1 MYKEGSDIEMEN
13 IFPSEIE
20 RVRKQVRRYY
30 FDAMPT
36 VSLDFIVS
44 RLKPI
49 LEDIKGFEPIYYQLF
64 DVEPVKVPSSRYT
77 HYKGIVEVTYYSQ
90 EREIFILR

>member
-1 MYKEGSDIEMEN
+1 MEK

-30 FDAMPT
+30 FNDMPN
-36 VSLDFIVS
+36 VSLDFIIS

-49 LEDIKGFEPIYYQLF
+49 LEDIKGFEPTY
-64 DVEPVKVPSSRYT
+64 
-77 HYKGIVEVTYYSQ
+77 YKGIVEVTYYSQ

>member
-1 MYKEGSDIEMEN
+1 MEK

-30 FDAMPT
+30 FNDMPNA
-36 VSLDFIVS
+36 SLDFIVS

-49 LEDIKGFEPIYYQLF
+49 LEDIKGFEPTYYQLF
-64 DVEPVKVPSSRYT
+64 DVEPVQVPFSRYT

>member
-1 MYKEGSDIEMEN
+1 MSDMYKEGSDIEMEK

-20 RVRKQVRRYY
+20 RVRKQVR
-30 FDAMPT
+30 
-36 VSLDFIVS
+36 

-49 LEDIKGFEPIYYQLF
+49 LEDIKGFEPIYFQLF

-77 HYKGIVEVTYYSQ
+77 HYKGVVEVTYYSQ

>member
-1 MYKEGSDIEMEN
+1 MEK
-13 IFPSEIE
+13 ILPSEIE

-30 FDAMPT
+30 FNAIPNA
-36 VSLDFIVS
+36 SLDYIVS

-49 LEDIKGFEPIYYQLF
+49 LEDIEGFEPTYYQLF
-64 DVEPVKVPSSRYT
+64 DVEPVRISSSRYT
-77 HYKGIVEVTYYSQ
+77 HYKGVVEVTYYSQ